1 MELLIDML
9 STNFSHR
16 AQLTLSMSELLQTS
30 DRSKPNSYK
39 LQINNAKNSEDGRDV
54 NSYWIQCKLGA

>member
-54 NSYWIQCKLGA
+54 NSY